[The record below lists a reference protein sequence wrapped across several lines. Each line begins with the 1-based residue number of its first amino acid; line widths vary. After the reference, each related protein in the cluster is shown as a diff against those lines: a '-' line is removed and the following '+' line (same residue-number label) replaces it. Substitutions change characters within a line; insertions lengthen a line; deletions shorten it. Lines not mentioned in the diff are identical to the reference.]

1 MGDSHS
7 SYNQKEEVRAIN
19 MSMDNVRTQ
28 LNGHR
33 MGRPEDRDLEETIR
47 GLKMEVLDYKF
58 DNDRDKGTTK
68 INTHILQI
76 LNKLHMRMDQRSDS
90 RQVDGHDSRVMW
102 GVVGNSSH

>member
-1 MGDSHS
+1 
-7 SYNQKEEVRAIN
+7 
-19 MSMDNVRTQ
+19 
-28 LNGHR
+28 

-76 LNKLHMRMDQRSDS
+76 LNKLHMRMD
-90 RQVDGHDSRVMW
+90 
-102 GVVGNSSH
+102 